1 MAQVSPAWAAP
12 FSWLAHQA
20 PDRLA
25 RLDLATHETVSV
37 AVCTNAISSAAS
49 DDGLRAYA
57 NCASQTISVV
67 DAPSMTVVAT
77 VPLPSAPYNVAVR
90 RDGAKVY
97 AGLGDGTIAVIDG
110 ATNSL
115 LPSISIGS
123 FTAFGAIVTSAA
135 NTRAY
140 VTKNDGTYTSVA
152 VIDTVNDTFVA
163 DILLTQGFDYPLGV
177 AISPDGTR
185 LYATVFG
192 NPDVFVIDATNDQP
206 LPPIV
211 LSTAYGAVQPNG
223 LAVSPDG
230 ATVYV
235 TEQFV
240 DRLAVVDAATATEIT
255 SVAVGNT
262 PTVVDVTPDGS
273 RAYVVNTSSSTLSI
287 LDTATNTIVG
297 TVLTVNDFPAAG
309 ERFIAPGTTTTTT
322 STTSTSSPTTSST
335 SSTLVTT
342 TTTGAA
348 SSTST
353 STLPPPP
360 LLSTAAI
367 ACQKTL
373 ALSFKRFGAKA
384 HGVLVTC
391 YQRVLAAVASGG
403 GTSAAASA
411 CLADLDPGI
420 ATSKVTRLRTA
431 ARNQILARCGAL
443 GPADLA
449 QPCDGSA
456 TTMAEVADCV
466 LDAQLDR
473 VAGAVAAEYGRP
485 CSVAT
490 TAGLAALYPALCP

>member
-1 MAQVSPAWAAP
+1 MAQASASWAAP
-12 FSWLAHQA
+12 FAWLAHQS

-97 AGLGDGTIAVIDG
+97 AGLGEGTIAVIDG
-110 ATNSL
+110 GTNSL

-123 FTAFGAIVTSAA
+123 FTAFGAIVTNAA

-140 VTKNDGTYTSVA
+140 MTKNDGTYTSVA

-163 DILLTQGFDYPLGV
+163 DVLLTQGFDYPLGV

-273 RAYVVNTSSSTLSI
+273 RAYVVNTSSSTVSI

-297 TVLTVNDFPAAG
+297 TVLTVNDFPTAG
-309 ERFIAPGTTTTTT
+309 ERFIAPGTTTT
-322 STTSTSSPTTSST
+322 STSSPTTSTTSSST
-335 SSTLVTT
+335 SSTLAT
-342 TTTGAA
+342 TTTGAP
-348 SSTST
+348 STTTT

-360 LLSTAAI
+360 LLSTTAI

-384 HGVLVTC
+384 HGVFVTC
-391 YQRVLAAVASGG
+391 YQRVLSAVASGG
-403 GTSAAASA
+403 GTSAATGA

-420 ATSKVTRLRTA
+420 ATSKVNRLRTS

-449 QPCDGSA
+449 QPCDARA
-456 TTMAEVADCV
+456 TTMTEVADCV

-485 CSVAT
+485 CSMAT
-490 TAGLAALYPALCP
+490 VAGLATVYPALCP